1 MEQKNLSDLMT
12 SDVESVTLKDNVY
25 EAAVIMRDK
34 NVGVVPVVDEQNHC
48 IGLITDRDIVI
59 RGIASKRSGSFAVE
73 GVMSEKL
80 VTGTPDM
87 TGEQAAQ
94 IMAKEQIRRLPIVD
108 NGKLVGIV
116 SMADL
121 AIHRETMD
129 EAGFAISQISEPTT
143 QHSQGYQQ

>member
-1 MEQKNLSDLMT
+1 MEKKLIRDLMT
-12 SDVESVTLKDNVY
+12 GDVESVTLKDNVY

-34 NVGVVPVVDEQNHC
+34 NVGVVPVVDEQSHC

-59 RGIASKRSGSFAVE
+59 RGIAAKRSGSFAVE

-87 TGEQAAQ
+87 TADQAAQ
-94 IMAKEQIRRLPIVD
+94 MMAKEQIRRLPIVD

-121 AIHRETMD
+121 ATHRETMD

-143 QHSQGYQQ
+143 HHSQGYQQ